1 MIKTEE
7 VIKIGR
13 FAKTHGV
20 KGELA
25 LLANSELFERSEED
39 LYVVCDIDGILVP
52 FFVESCRFKSDS
64 VVLVK
69 LDYVNNEE
77 SAREFINKE
86 VYFPL
91 AFMPEDDNLIGDITW
106 DSFIGYTVSDKEHG
120 LLGKVI
126 DVDESTINIL
136 LHIDYNGNTLMFPAA
151 EELINEVDHSTK
163 QLVVFV
169 PEGLLDL

>member
-7 VIKIGR
+7 VFKIGR

-25 LLANSELFERSEED
+25 LLASSDLFEKSDED
-39 LYVVCDIDGILVP
+39 LYIVCDIDGILVP
-52 FFVESCRFKSDS
+52 FYVESYRYKSDS

-86 VYFPL
+86 VYFPS
-91 AFMPEDDNLIGDITW
+91 AFIPQEDDLIGDITW
-106 DSFIGYTVSDKEHG
+106 DNFIGYTVSDKKHG
-120 LLGKVI
+120 LLGKVV

-151 EELINEVDHSTK
+151 EELINEVDHSAK